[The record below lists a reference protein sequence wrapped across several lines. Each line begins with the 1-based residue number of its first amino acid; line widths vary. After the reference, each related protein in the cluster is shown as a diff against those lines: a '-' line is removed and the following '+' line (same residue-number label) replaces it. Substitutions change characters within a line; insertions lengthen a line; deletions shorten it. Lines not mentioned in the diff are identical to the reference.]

1 MERNRE
7 LGVKVFVP
15 ARKNRLDVGQPVSL
29 DADAADI
36 GFGIAG
42 EYDVRFVRRNS
53 DAGALQGE
61 GERAARDG
69 FAVDQNTVAVEND
82 EFWNVHYRVLA
93 CTAYGRI
100 ENQRRLT
107 PGMPSSTA
115 KRWNTEAVASGSL
128 RSDIATRSISAVSC
142 ERVMIE

>member
-1 MERNRE
+1 
-7 LGVKVFVP
+7 LCVKVLVP
-15 ARKNRLDVGQPVSL
+15 PGKDRLDIAQSVSF

-36 GFGIAG
+36 GFCIAG
-42 EYDVRFVRRNS
+42 ENDVRFFRRDG

-69 FAVDQNTVAVEND
+69 FAIDQNTVAVEDD

-93 CTAYGRI
+93 CTAHGRI

-107 PGMPSSTA
+107 PGIPSSAA
-115 KRWNTEAVASGSL
+115 KR
-128 RSDIATRSISAVSC
+128 
-142 ERVMIE
+142 